1 MRKALGERNVI
12 SFDGRRGGY
21 GAAVKAVLAHE
32 KNQPRQRVRAG
43 VSVGAA
49 HDAGAPGSPAGSS
62 AAPAP
67 EGVED
72 TAHEW
77 IWLLQDDA
85 APAPDALERLLDAVE
100 RSTTATVVG
109 CKQLDWDRP
118 RRLVD
123 VGLKANKWFD
133 RFSMV
138 NLDELDQGQY
148 DDHADFFAVN
158 AAGML
163 VRRDVWEKLGGFD
176 PALPG
181 PGDDLDF
188 CARVRLAG
196 HRVLVVPAAKMFH
209 VVDRSNAMG
218 SPAAARK
225 ATIFIRLKHAPLWQ
239 LPLLALGA
247 FASAIYWLLAG
258 FLLKAP
264 GHAVRMFAATCAGLL
279 RPVALARSRASLA
292 ATRVQPR
299 SAHKGLMADKWEAR
313 NHLKGLRE
321 AVGPDEDPEDSSAHS
336 ILEPTGDVHQQ
347 AVTPLALV
355 KTAPVVSVIALCAL
369 LVVLS
374 MVALSRF
381 LGAPALTGGALL
393 PVSDSIGTIWH
404 HATDWWISLG
414 SGLPGRGN
422 PFNYVLWLLGGLGL
436 GNASAAALWLFVLAI
451 PLSGLTAWL
460 AAGALSRNRWP
471 RVLAGLIWAG
481 APVLQTA
488 LGQGRIGALLAHV
501 LIPLVLLGL
510 LRAAGG
516 AVSVRDHA
524 APAVAG
530 AAPGTAKLGRPGVE
544 RNPSWTAAAAAGL
557 ALAAVTAAAPTIFP
571 MAVIA
576 ILGATLFLGR
586 RGRTMWW
593 SLVPSVAVYLPFAVS
608 AWGNPRALLV
618 DPGVPL
624 ASLPGQS
631 WLQLLGF
638 PQAVNASKGLLGL
651 GSLTDAPVWTWI
663 AVLVI
668 GVPVVLVALAALVL
682 PLRRAGTAR
691 TLWLV
696 AVLALAVSYASKL
709 IAVAL
714 DGNVLATPFNGPA
727 VSVAFFALLGAA
739 LLGYDAVYRRAYDP
753 AQGGAGEH
761 RGAKATAVVL
771 SVLLVAAPVASL
783 GIWSANN
790 LSGKEA
796 SLTGASLVRSAT
808 FGSIPA
814 TAADRGTGPEASRTI
829 VLRVEKDAGVA
840 ATLMQGD
847 GTTLDALS
855 GIAAAQGI
863 TGKPGQEKVAA
874 PDSATAMLRE
884 TVAAMMAQSGID
896 PRPELMKLGVGFVVL
911 QNGDTAAELLA
922 AELEAVPGLDTVGPT
937 DSGWLFRVKP
947 TYKSAGATDVVNR
960 VALVDATG
968 AAIAPLASD
977 GLGVSTQVPKG
988 TQGRRVVM
996 AERFDPGWSAWL
1008 DGKEVKAVQDGWA
1021 QSFELPAAA
1030 GKLEIRYE
1038 QPWNMLLSL
1047 AQLVLL
1053 GLTVLLAVP
1062 VRARRG
1068 RTGAY
1073 RDEASLQRVGRGV

>member
-1 MRKALGERNVI
+1 
-12 SFDGRRGGY
+12 
-21 GAAVKAVLAHE
+21 
-32 KNQPRQRVRAG
+32 
-43 VSVGAA
+43 
-49 HDAGAPGSPAGSS
+49 
-62 AAPAP
+62 
-67 EGVED
+67 
-72 TAHEW
+72 
-77 IWLLQDDA
+77 
-85 APAPDALERLLDAVE
+85 
-100 RSTTATVVG
+100 
-109 CKQLDWDRP
+109 
-118 RRLVD
+118 
-123 VGLKANKWFD
+123 
-133 RFSMV
+133 
-138 NLDELDQGQY
+138 
-148 DDHADFFAVN
+148 
-158 AAGML
+158 
-163 VRRDVWEKLGGFD
+163 
-176 PALPG
+176 
-181 PGDDLDF
+181 
-188 CARVRLAG
+188 
-196 HRVLVVPAAKMFH
+196 
-209 VVDRSNAMG
+209 
-218 SPAAARK
+218 
-225 ATIFIRLKHAPLWQ
+225 
-239 LPLLALGA
+239 
-247 FASAIYWLLAG
+247 
-258 FLLKAP
+258 
-264 GHAVRMFAATCAGLL
+264 
-279 RPVALARSRASLA
+279 
-292 ATRVQPR
+292 
-299 SAHKGLMADKWEAR
+299 
-313 NHLKGLRE
+313 
-321 AVGPDEDPEDSSAHS
+321 
-336 ILEPTGDVHQQ
+336 
-347 AVTPLALV
+347 
-355 KTAPVVSVIALCAL
+355 
-369 LVVLS
+369 
-374 MVALSRF
+374 
-381 LGAPALTGGALL
+381 
-393 PVSDSIGTIWH
+393 
-404 HATDWWISLG
+404 
-414 SGLPGRGN
+414 
-422 PFNYVLWLLGGLGL
+422 
-436 GNASAAALWLFVLAI
+436 
-451 PLSGLTAWL
+451 
-460 AAGALSRNRWP
+460 
-471 RVLAGLIWAG
+471 
-481 APVLQTA
+481 
-488 LGQGRIGALLAHV
+488 
-501 LIPLVLLGL
+501 
-510 LRAAGG
+510 
-516 AVSVRDHA
+516 
-524 APAVAG
+524 
-530 AAPGTAKLGRPGVE
+530 
-544 RNPSWTAAAAAGL
+544 
-557 ALAAVTAAAPTIFP
+557 FP

-796 SLTGASLVRSAT
+796 SLTGASMVRSAT

-922 AELEAVPGLDTVGPT
+922 AELEAVPGLDAVGPT

-996 AERFDPGWSAWL
+996 AERFDPGWSAWFN
-1008 DGKEVKAVQDGWA
+1008 GKEVKAVQDEWA